1 MSSTDLWISHC
12 LSFRDI
18 RLSYESGHIPP
29 DNNWRETYLERHEE
43 NQRKR
48 QLIGAKIKSHY
59 NQIQN
64 DKEARS
70 TKFLNK
76 AIAPTKRRPE
86 HNSNW
91 NAKKSPSALQ
101 KSYSSQPLK
110 EPLQIKPPVLLKPS
124 PILATPSKPA
134 FHSSIPAK
142 HPHTHTKYQDPPP
155 SLPSKGESL
164 SKWSTAKVDTGKLD
178 DNTKHKQSK
187 AAKDSAI
194 VNFGIFKEL
203 SGH

>member
-1 MSSTDLWISHC
+1 MGNMTYLKIEFFFTMSLIMSSTDLWISHC

-18 RLSYESGHIPP
+18 RLSYESGHILP

-91 NAKKSPSALQ
+91 NAS
-101 KSYSSQPLK
+101 
-110 EPLQIKPPVLLKPS
+110 E
-124 PILATPSKPA
+124 
-134 FHSSIPAK
+134 
-142 HPHTHTKYQDPPP
+142 
-155 SLPSKGESL
+155 
-164 SKWSTAKVDTGKLD
+164 
-178 DNTKHKQSK
+178 
-187 AAKDSAI
+187 
-194 VNFGIFKEL
+194 
-203 SGH
+203 